1 MESNIGWA
9 FAAVKVKSGEEF
21 LDEATAHRLLEEA
34 FAKDRMYK
42 VLLCGAVIEKTGDLQ
57 EMEAAYNLLKTEM
70 PDYQQSDFA
79 IISEHDEADLL
90 FIPVE
95 EETIQDENA

>member
-1 MESNIGWA
+1 MESIGWA

-21 LDEATAHRLLEEA
+21 LDEITASRLLTDA
-34 FAKDRMYK
+34 FSEDRIYK

-57 EMEAAYNLLKTEM
+57 EMEKAYHLLKKEM

-95 EETIQDENA
+95 EETITDENA